1 MSTIRTSCP
10 IRQQAD
16 SAAAPATG
24 PTQRPRRRRSASIL
38 GTMMVA
44 ALLAAGC
51 SGGSSGGSASGT
63 DGRTNPTP
71 SIAPVLAD
79 GALPRF
85 PEGTVVRLVAHDSFA
100 VSSDVL
106 DEFTALTGA
115 TVEYLP
121 SGDAGTMV
129 NAAILTKDD
138 PQGDV
143 LFGIDENLLA
153 RAFDEGLFQSYTAA
167 GLDTVPMSY
176 RVDDQHRVTPID
188 HGDVCVN
195 FDRSWFADRGLA
207 VPGDLRLLTDPQYR
221 STLAV
226 EDPSSSTPGLSFLLA
241 TIATF
246 GGGEDTGANPAWLQY
261 WRDLKANDV
270 SVVDSWETAY
280 YSSFS
285 GSSGEGDRPLVVSY
299 ASSPPAEV
307 VDTTVPADA
316 SPTGVIAPTCYRQ
329 IEFAGVLSGA
339 KEPRAAAALIEF
351 MLMKHFQQD
360 MPEQMYVYPVVEG
373 ATLPEAFSK
382 YTTPVAEPLTLPFD
396 VVAADRER
404 WVAQWASV
412 FR

>member
-1 MSTIRTSCP
+1 MTTKNAETRP
-10 IRQQAD
+10 IN
-16 SAAAPATG
+16 SSLL
-24 PTQRPRRRRSASIL
+24 RRRGRTRSIFAVL
-38 GTMMVA
+38 AVA
-44 ALLAAGC
+44 AMLAAGC
-51 SGGSSGGSASGT
+51 SGGSNSDSTSSTNRDSGPS
-63 DGRTNPTP
+63 PT
-71 SIAPVLAD
+71 IAPVLSN
-79 GALPRF
+79 GTLPRF
-85 PEGTVVRLVAHDSFA
+85 PEGTVVRVVAHDSFA
-100 VSSDVL
+100 VSSAVL
-106 DEFTALTGA
+106 DEFTALTGVK
-115 TVEYLP
+115 VEVLP

-143 LFGIDENLLA
+143 LFGIDENLLG
-153 RAFDEGLFQSYTAA
+153 RAFDEGLFQPYSAA
-167 GLDTVPMSY
+167 GLGTVPMSLQA
-176 RVDDQHRVTPID
+176 DDQHRVTPID

-195 FDRSWFADRGLA
+195 FDRSWFTDRNLP
-207 VPGDLRLLTDPQYR
+207 VPGGLRALTDSQYR

-246 GGGEDTGANPAWLQY
+246 GGGEDAGPNPAWLQY

-270 SVVDSWETAY
+270 AVVDSWETAY

-307 VDTTVPADA
+307 LDTSLPADA
-316 SPTGVIAPTCYRQ
+316 SPTGVVAPTCYRQ

-339 KEPRAAAALIEF
+339 QQPRAAAAFIEF
-351 MLMKHFQQD
+351 MLMQSFQQD
-360 MPEQMYVYPVVEG
+360 MPGQMYVYPVVNG
-373 ATLPEAFSK
+373 TPVPEVFSK
-382 YTTPVAEPLTLPFD
+382 YTTPVAEPLTLAYES
-396 VVAADRER
+396 VAANRER